1 MFCAIIICI
10 LCLCLILTVALS
22 GLSNSQ
28 LNLWP
33 NSLSNP
39 LSNSPSTPQLNKN
52 NFIQGG
58 RSNTNDPSGW
68 QLYLSTT
75 CGHCKLQKDRLNGFN
90 TYAEYENKKLITN
103 NIKGKLY
110 PVEKITA
117 FPFWYNSKTKE
128 IKLGNYDLCIFRPK
142 IKYCKKK

>member
-33 NSLSNP
+33 NSQLNLWP
-39 LSNSPSTPQLNKN
+39 NSQLNKN

-58 RSNTNDPSGW
+58 RSNSNDPSGW

-142 IKYCKKK
+142 IKYCKKIK